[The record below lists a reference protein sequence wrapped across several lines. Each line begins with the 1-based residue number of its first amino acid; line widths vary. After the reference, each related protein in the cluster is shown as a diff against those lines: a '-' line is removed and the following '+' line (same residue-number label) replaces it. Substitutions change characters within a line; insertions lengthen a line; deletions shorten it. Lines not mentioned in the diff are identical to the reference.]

1 MTYEL
6 TAVRGP
12 CLGRCMYGRCAVYGG
27 CGPRHR
33 RCGPILLR
41 GGPGSDARGGRVFRA
56 RATAPGGAVRL
67 VLACF
72 ARAPA
77 PPARDPTRAGPRGR
91 PSCVLYSDY
100 NRNRK
105 PRDRGT

>member
-1 MTYEL
+1 MAGADPGTGG
-6 TAVRGP
+6 VDQS
-12 CLGRCMYGRCAVYGG
+12 CCAVDAWT
-27 CGPRHR
+27 
-33 RCGPILLR
+33 
-41 GGPGSDARGGRVFRA
+41 PGSDARGGRVFRA

-91 PSCVLYSDY
+91 PSCVIYLYSDY
-100 NRNRK
+100 K
-105 PRDRGT
+105 I

>member
-41 GGPGSDARGGRVFRA
+41 GARWTGLADARRA
-56 RATAPGGAVRL
+56 V
-67 VLACF
+67 ACF
-72 ARAPA
+72 ARAR
-77 PPARDPTRAGPRGR
+77 PPRAGRCVSCSLVSRAHPPPPRAIRRAPGR
-91 PSCVLYSDY
+91 AAAPHVLRIRIISL
-100 NRNRK
+100 
-105 PRDRGT
+105 